1 MKRLIEAHNAARE
14 IWKARLFKPQPISA
28 VAYRAEQR
36 RRSTTQV
43 HYAVHN
49 PLLPFPGPMREC
61 PICRFGEGEW
71 RFWEDPIKYL
81 TSWDVWEDF
90 WDWVVDGVDGVVE
103 MKETDEEIEAR
114 TRYELLREFGSIT
127 MAPEEPRP
135 PSYWTDVQI

>member
-1 MKRLIEAHNAARE
+1 
-14 IWKARLFKPQPISA
+14 
-28 VAYRAEQR
+28 
-36 RRSTTQV
+36 
-43 HYAVHN
+43 
-49 PLLPFPGPMREC
+49 MREC